1 MKKKSK
7 KKAKKIKST
16 RLKKRLKIKKKK
28 IKKRLKKKIRNK
40 KKRKIRRKIK
50 AKKKNIKK
58 RSKNKIRNKKKRK
71 IRRKIKAKKKNI
83 SKIYFKNSI
92 NISKFRKNLLKTL
105 SLKFSPRSFLKFIVL
120 SYRGY
125 IKKRSEEQIKRINNE
140 RKERDKQIKQE
151 AELRLKLKEKAIK
164 EEIRLAKDLNRDIKA
179 FLRKEQAQ
187 IRKEQAV
194 KQKRFLEEIKLEKKL
209 ESFRERESNE
219 LRKLEKFA
227 IDSHR
232 EDYKETQERIEK
244 LKQKYRDIRNQKI
257 KERVEALGLE
267 VKEGE
272 DREAL
277 LERERQYAIERQRIE
292 NTLESFYR
300 SSASLCF
307 QINKRYIPKHKS
319 ILRCIDRRYET
330 GEIYIRWDDAPEE
343 DWLLL
348 IYIKNNSPSEGI
360 VLENKTNLEKHT
372 THEFKP
378 SEIFRCSDL
387 MVDSLV
393 SLLERERKQK
403 AS

>member
-7 KKAKKIKST
+7 KKSKKTKST

-50 AKKKNIKK
+50 AKKKNI
-58 RSKNKIRNKKKRK
+58 
-71 IRRKIKAKKKNI
+71 
-83 SKIYFKNSI
+83 SKIYFKSSI
-92 NISKFRKNLLKTL
+92 NISKFRKNILKTL

-125 IKKRSEEQIKRINNE
+125 IKKRSEEQIKRIKNE

-277 LERERQYAIERQRIE
+277 LERERQYAIERQSIE

>member
-7 KKAKKIKST
+7 KKAKKTKST

-28 IKKRLKKKIRNK
+28 IKKRLKKKIRNR
-40 KKRKIRRKIK
+40 KKRKIRR
-50 AKKKNIKK
+50 
-58 RSKNKIRNKKKRK
+58 R
-71 IRRKIKAKKKNI
+71 IKAKKKNI

>member
-7 KKAKKIKST
+7 KKAKKPKSI

-28 IKKRLKKKIRNK
+28 IKKSSKKKIRNK
-40 KKRKIRRKIK
+40 KKRKTKRKTKRKIRRKIK
-50 AKKKNIKK
+50 AKKKNILK
-58 RSKNKIRNKKKRK
+58 
-71 IRRKIKAKKKNI
+71 
-83 SKIYFKNSI
+83 FK
-92 NISKFRKNLLKTL
+92 KNLLKTL
-105 SLKFSPRSFLKFIVL
+105 SFQFSPRDFLKSIIL
-120 SYRGY
+120 SYKNY
-125 IKKRSEEQIKRINNE
+125 IKKRKEEKIIRIENE
-140 RKERDKQIKQE
+140 RKEKDKQIKQE

-187 IRKEQAV
+187 IRKEQAA

-209 ESFRERESNE
+209 ESFRERELNE
-219 LRKLEKFA
+219 LRKLEKVA
-227 IDSHR
+227 LDSKR

-244 LKQKYRDIRNQKI
+244 LTQKYRDIRNRKI

-277 LERERQYAIERQRIE
+277 LEKERQYAIERQRIE

-330 GEIYIRWDDAPEE
+330 GEIYVRWDDAAEE

-372 THEFKP
+372 THEFK
-378 SEIFRCSDL
+378 SNEIFRCSDL

>member
-7 KKAKKIKST
+7 KKSKKPKSK
-16 RLKKRLKIKKKK
+16 RLKKRLKINKKK
-28 IKKRLKKKIRNK
+28 IKKISKKKIYNK
-40 KKRKIRRKIK
+40 KKRKIKRKIK
-50 AKKKNIKK
+50 V
-58 RSKNKIRNKKKRK
+58 KKKRK
-71 IRRKIKAKKKNI
+71 IKVKKKNL
-83 SKIYFKNSI
+83 SNLKSNFLKI
-92 NISKFRKNLLKTL
+92 L
-105 SLKFSPRSFLKFIVL
+105 SLKFSPKSFLRSIVL
-120 SYRGY
+120 SYKNY
-125 IKKRSEEQIKRINNE
+125 VKKRNQEKITRIENE
-140 RKERDKQIKQE
+140 RKERDRQTKQE
-151 AELRLKLKEKAIK
+151 TELRLKLREQAIK
-164 EEIRLAKDLNRDIKA
+164 EEIKLAKDLNRDIKA

-187 IRKEQAV
+187 LRKEQAI
-194 KQKRFLEEIKLEKKL
+194 KQKRFLEEIRLEKKL

-227 IDSHR
+227 LDSQR
-232 EDYKETQERIEK
+232 EDYKEIQERIEK

-277 LERERQYAIERQRIE
+277 LERERQYAIERQKIE
-292 NTLESFYR
+292 TTLESFYR

-343 DWLLL
+343 DWILL

-360 VLENKTNLEKHT
+360 VLENKTNPEKHT
-372 THEFKP
+372 THEFKS

>member
-28 IKKRLKKKIRNK
+28 IKKRSKK
-40 KKRKIRRKIK
+40 
-50 AKKKNIKK
+50 
-58 RSKNKIRNKKKRK
+58 KIRNKKKRK

-378 SEIFRCSDL
+378 SEIFRYSDL

>member
-7 KKAKKIKST
+7 KKAKKTKST

-50 AKKKNIKK
+50 AKKKNI
-58 RSKNKIRNKKKRK
+58 
-71 IRRKIKAKKKNI
+71 
-83 SKIYFKNSI
+83 SKIYFKSSI

-125 IKKRSEEQIKRINNE
+125 IKKRSEEQIKRIKNE

-232 EDYKETQERIEK
+232 EDYKEIQERIEK

-277 LERERQYAIERQRIE
+277 LERERQYAIERQSIE

-360 VLENKTNLEKHT
+360 VLENKTNPEKHT
-372 THEFKP
+372 TYEFKS

>member
-343 DWLLL
+343 DWILL

>member
-7 KKAKKIKST
+7 KKAKKPKFMK
-16 RLKKRLKIKKKK
+16 LKKRLKIKKKK
-28 IKKRLKKKIRNK
+28 IKKSSKNKIRNKKKKIKKSSKKKIRNK

-50 AKKKNIKK
+50 ANKKNL
-58 RSKNKIRNKKKRK
+58 SKFYFENLKNILKF
-71 IRRKIKAKKKNI
+71 KKNL
-83 SKIYFKNSI
+83 F
-92 NISKFRKNLLKTL
+92 KTL
-105 SLKFSPRSFLKFIVL
+105 SFKFSPRDFLKSIPL
-120 SYRGY
+120 SYKNY
-125 IKKRSEEQIKRINNE
+125 IKKRKEEKIIRIENE
-140 RKERDKQIKQE
+140 RKERDQQIKQE

-187 IRKEQAV
+187 IRKEQAA

-219 LRKLEKFA
+219 LRKLEKVA
-227 IDSHR
+227 LDSKR

-244 LKQKYRDIRNQKI
+244 LKEKYRDIRNQKI

-277 LERERQYAIERQRIE
+277 LEKERQYAIERQKIE

-330 GEIYIRWDDAPEE
+330 GEIYVRWDDAAEE

-372 THEFKP
+372 THEFK
-378 SEIFRCSDL
+378 SNEIFRCSDL

>member
-7 KKAKKIKST
+7 KKAKKPKSM

-28 IKKRLKKKIRNK
+28 IKKSSKKKIRNK
-40 KKRKIRRKIK
+40 KKKKIRRKIRRKIK
-50 AKKKNIKK
+50 AKKKNL
-58 RSKNKIRNKKKRK
+58 SKF
-71 IRRKIKAKKKNI
+71 
-83 SKIYFKNSI
+83 YFKNFK
-92 NISKFRKNLLKTL
+92 NILKFKKNLLKAL
-105 SLKFSPRSFLKFIVL
+105 SFKFSPRDFLKSIVL
-120 SYRGY
+120 SYKNY
-125 IKKRSEEQIKRINNE
+125 IKKRKEAKVIRIENE
-140 RKERDKQIKQE
+140 RKERDKEIKQE

>member
-7 KKAKKIKST
+7 KKAKKTKST
-16 RLKKRLKIKKKK
+16 RLKKRLKIKKQK
-28 IKKRLKKKIRNK
+28 IKKRLKK
-40 KKRKIRRKIK
+40 
-50 AKKKNIKK
+50 
-58 RSKNKIRNKKKRK
+58 KIRNKKKRK

-125 IKKRSEEQIKRINNE
+125 IKKRSEEQITRINNE